1 MRRMCAHAER
11 KWCWSQFQISLG
23 YCMECDTLHLK
34 APGRFENGLWGV
46 SCCEFTIVGI
56 NGADGGGWRE
66 SA

>member
-1 MRRMCAHAER
+1 
-11 KWCWSQFQISLG
+11 
-23 YCMECDTLHLK
+23 MECDTLHLK